1 MKRILTALT
10 LSAVL
15 ASPAWS
21 GFIDQK
27 TTWDNMSPIQRLG
40 YIQGVFDMHTQY
52 MAEDNQTWYEI
63 KKHRFDCVLK
73 MKMTAEDLVDLV
85 DTMYRN
91 DVTIWQAPPKLVLL
105 QGLYKMCGC

>member
-1 MKRILTALT
+1 
-10 LSAVL
+10 
-15 ASPAWS
+15 
-21 GFIDQK
+21 
-27 TTWDNMSPIQRLG
+27 
-40 YIQGVFDMHTQY
+40 MHTQY

-91 DVTIWQAPPKLVLL
+91 DVRIWQAPPKLVLL